1 MDYELIKT
9 GALVLSMLS
18 NCVIGAIAID
28 ARRQR
33 VTTKAIDELNKRL
46 DEKCAKIAKLDAE
59 LNAMPTR
66 QEIIRIHERIDGK
79 FADIDGRLERIQE
92 RIDENAK
99 DSNLLLGQLLG
110 QVKQMNESNA

>member
-33 VTTKAIDELNKRL
+33 VTTKAIDELHKRI
-46 DEKCAKIAKLDAE
+46 DEKCLRLARLEGE
-59 LNAMPTR
+59 LKAAPSRDELM
-66 QEIIRIHERIDGK
+66 RIHERIDELNLGNK
-79 FADIDGRLERIQE
+79 ET
-92 RIDENAK
+92 
-99 DSNLLLGQLLG
+99 NLLLGKVAG
-110 QVKQMNESNA
+110 QIDQMSQRLMGK